1 MYTVLINNTPEECAQ
16 TPTLL
21 VLMCPD
27 SAVLKKKPNSPRF
40 ILKCHK
46 FSIAHERAETDPPKY
61 ICIYIF
67 ILIVLYS
74 MSQSSVL

>member
-40 ILKCHK
+40 IVKCHK
-46 FSIAHERAETDPPKY
+46 FSLAQERAGTDPQKS